1 MGLKFMRADENV
13 LYGGTVTTTAGTT
26 DTTYTDD
33 WLVDGR
39 GGRPAKATN
48 GTVTWSA
55 VGLAS
60 GTIGGCVVHS
70 HNIEAARTITIA
82 GGVISLSLAGPAV
95 RTNGI
100 PVNPWGSTTEAS
112 GTTVSVAVASNPSAV
127 VIGELLAGKF
137 RDTSRGFQVGRV
149 EIGYLDIGRIQSRN
163 RSGSVP
169 DFDLGLCARY
179 IKGVARA
186 NAADRTL
193 LEDWY
198 ESTRNDT
205 RPSVLIPFDTVQDA
219 WVVSWSSPPKFSARM
234 YRSSSSAYYEV
245 QLEFEEWPRKR
256 W

>member
-33 WLVDGR
+33 WLIDGR

-60 GTIGGCVVHS
+60 GTIGGCVVHN
-70 HNIEAARTITIA
+70 HNIEAARAITIA
-82 GGVISLSLAGPAV
+82 GGVISLALTGPAA

-127 VIGELLAGKF
+127 VIGELIAGKF
-137 RDTSRGFQVGRV
+137 RDTSRGFQIGRF
-149 EIGYLDIGRIQSRN
+149 EIGYLETGQIPRRN
-163 RSGSVP
+163 LTGSVP
-169 DFDLGLCARY
+169 HYDRGVCARY
-179 IKGVARA
+179 IKGIVRTT
-186 NAADRTL
+186 AADKAL

-205 RPSVLIPFDTVQDA
+205 RPSVLIPFTDVQDA
-219 WVVSWSSPPKFSARM
+219 WVVSWTNPPKFAAIYHRSA
-234 YRSSSSAYYEV
+234 SSGLWDA